1 MRTADQW
8 LLGGWRLLR
17 ATQSEA
23 GRIRRWRQ
31 ADTEEEAG
39 AAAYAGF
46 IYAGFMSRHLTHGL
60 GPVSSKPLSLGPTT
74 SYLGHN
80 DMHGAAQAAF
90 QAGPT
95 VTMQR
100 LGVDEGR
107 AGLAVLAAYMEEQ
120 VHALRTVPIAQLR
133 SRAINLGVPL
143 ESVAD
148 CDNFG
153 AHSFRQ
159 ETQGK
164 RRMLMRAII
173 KQKVKAAVCR
183 IPLPPS
189 LPARTF
195 TAAANTPASTSS
207 PRCGAARP
215 FCSVL
220 PLVLPFAG

>member
-1 MRTADQW
+1 M
-8 LLGGWRLLR
+8 LR

-46 IYAGFMSRHLTHGL
+46 IYAGFMSQHLTHGL

-100 LGVDEGR
+100 LGVDDLKEM
-107 AGLAVLAAYMEEQ
+107 V
-120 VHALRTVPIAQLR
+120 
-133 SRAINLGVPL
+133 
-143 ESVAD
+143 VA
-148 CDNFG
+148 
-153 AHSFRQ
+153 
-159 ETQGK
+159 E
-164 RRMLMRAII
+164 AII
-173 KQKVKAAVCR
+173 AGGNTRGKFE
-183 IPLPPS
+183 
-189 LPARTF
+189 PAH
-195 TAAANTPASTSS
+195 
-207 PRCGAARP
+207 AR
-215 FCSVL
+215 
-220 PLVLPFAG
+220 